1 MQENQPPGDHI
12 SNTKKKQ
19 YVSTSESLSIKEIYG
34 TALQIFGMFYVIYL
48 SKFTEFLEM
57 RNCE

>member
-1 MQENQPPGDHI
+1 MQENQQPGDHI
-12 SNTKKKQ
+12 SNTKKQ
-19 YVSTSESLSIKEIYG
+19 YVLTSESLSTKERYG
-34 TALQIFGMFYVIYL
+34 TALRIFGMFYVIYL

>member
-12 SNTKKKQ
+12 SDTKKQ
-19 YVSTSESLSIKEIYG
+19 YASTSESLSIKERYG
-34 TALQIFGMFYVIYL
+34 TALRIFGMFYVIYL